1 MPRFLRFLATWLWSL
16 PWMHP
21 KFSGKGR
28 QGLKSYWYSFY
39 PCFNV
44 FIVSCFPINAPKIL
58 RERETRFKRCWYTFF
73 HVLISLLPLVF
84 QWMAPN
90 FYWKRR
96 EEQEG
101 VYLLFSMLVYIQSLI
116 LVYLFWIALN
126 EYLIL
131 DLQGL
136 IHSIFSTLLLFTL
149 TNYFILSI
157 QNVLSILSCCCCYVF
172 SDLLILIHS
181 IFTTLQSYTV
191 NSTAFFPF

>member
-1 MPRFLRFLATWLWSL
+1 
-16 PWMHP
+16 MHP

-131 DLQGL
+131 DLLVL
-136 IHSIFSTLLLFTL
+136 IPIFSTLLPFTL
-149 TNYFILSI
+149 T
-157 QNVLSILSCCCCYVF
+157 
-172 SDLLILIHS
+172 LIHS
-181 IFTTLQSYTV
+181 FHFKFIISNILIVLLYIFPSPGPYPFYLFYSVAFYIDSTLFY
-191 NSTAFFPF
+191 PFKVS